1 MAIVLEREI
10 ERAVE
15 RRLTAARP
23 HPAPVV
29 RFSPL
34 FAEPAPAARRSRR
47 TLLWV
52 SVATHVVLFV
62 VLAFMPRRA
71 QTLADPSLPIQVVFM
86 APVPEAPELLFPK
99 TPPPPKPQPKRAP
112 PPLRHEDPPPVAAKP
127 EPVVKPAIES
137 EPPPVAKV
145 EPPHP
150 RPLVRTGLLDEVAG
164 PAIAASPKSNGMIVA
179 SGFDSIAKGGTS
191 QAAPGRVMEVAAF
204 DASPAS
210 TRARRPSDGVVRQ
223 TGFAEVPAPAAPK
236 KIERA
241 KPLSAL
247 DSEVEI
253 LSRPKPIYTDEARGL
268 RLEGDVVL
276 NVVFEAA
283 GVLRILE
290 VAQGLGHGLDEAAI
304 DAARKIRF
312 NPARRDGA
320 PVDYAAK
327 LRVVFRLA

>member
-15 RRLTAARP
+15 NRLTPARP
-23 HPAPVV
+23 RPAPVV

-34 FAEPAPAARRSRR
+34 FAEPAPAARRGRR
-47 TLLWV
+47 ALLWV
-52 SVATHVVLFV
+52 SVAVHVALFV
-62 VLAFMPRRA
+62 TVMLLPRRA
-71 QTLADPSLPIQVVFM
+71 QTLAEPSLPIQVVFM
-86 APVPEAPELLFPK
+86 APMPEVPEQVLPK

-112 PPLRHEDPPPVAAKP
+112 PPLRRDDPPPVAAKP
-127 EPVVKPAIES
+127 EPVVKAAIES

-150 RPLVRTGLLDEVAG
+150 RPAVRTGLLDEIAG
-164 PAIAASPKSNGMIVA
+164 PAIAASPRSNATIVS
-179 SGFDSIAKGGTS
+179 SGFDAIAKAGTS
-191 QAAPGRVMEVAAF
+191 RAATGRVMEVAAF
-204 DASPAS
+204 DLSPSGA
-210 TRARRPSDGVVRQ
+210 RVRRPSGGVVRE
-223 TGFAEVPAPAAPK
+223 TGFAEEPAPAAPK
-236 KIERA
+236 PIERA
-241 KPLSAL
+241 KSPSAL
-247 DSEVEI
+247 DRDVEI
-253 LSRPKPIYTDEARGL
+253 LSRPKPIYTEEARGL

-283 GVLRILE
+283 GVLRILD